1 MNIVLWV
8 VAVLLALAF
17 LMAGTM
23 HALRYEQARQQL
35 PWVKGCAAG
44 GLVTFIG
51 SA

>member
-23 HALRYEQARQQL
+23 HALRY
-35 PWVKGCAAG
+35 G
-44 GLVTFIG
+44 GPG
-51 SA
+51 SSCRG